1 MRENRPS
8 GSEGGGTTRS
18 PYPYIR
24 RQSRKILLPH
34 LCIFGATLE
43 INSNETI
50 KKVLEDCRTIAVV
63 GLSSDPG
70 RPSYGV
76 ASYMRRRGYKVIP
89 VNPNETEV
97 FGDKAYASLTDV
109 PDTIDLVDIFRR
121 SSEAGRAVD
130 EAIAIGAKAVWLQEG
145 VIDEAAAERAQE
157 AGLLVVMDRC
167 WLKEH
172 ARVARQ

>member
-1 MRENRPS
+1 
-8 GSEGGGTTRS
+8 
-18 PYPYIR
+18 
-24 RQSRKILLPH
+24 
-34 LCIFGATLE
+34 LE
-43 INSNETI
+43 INSIETI
-50 KKVLEDCRTIAVV
+50 KTVLEDCKTIAVV

-70 RPSYGV
+70 RPSHGV

-97 FGDKAYASLTDV
+97 FGDKAYGSLTEV
-109 PDTIDLVDIFRR
+109 PDKIDLVNIFRR
-121 SSEAGRAVD
+121 PSEAGNAVD

-145 VIDEAAAERAQE
+145 VIDYAAAQRAQE

-172 ARVARQ
+172 ARRAMDGGSGP